1 MQENDVKEKELE
13 KEEEKELEEEVK
25 ETVENQEEK
34 KEDDKDSLK
43 KKAEEATEKFVR
55 LQAEFQNYKK
65 RTEKE
70 KANLYKFAN
79 EKLILD
85 LLPLMDNMER
95 AIENSKDSSEK
106 VVDGIKMIKKSLDE
120 FFEKNGVKYIDA
132 VGKPF
137 DPEYH
142 HAVMT
147 EENDDIESEH
157 IIEEF
162 QKGYMLNEKVIRH
175 SMVKVSK

>member
-1 MQENDVKEKELE
+1 MQENEVKEKELE
-13 KEEEKELEEEVK
+13 EEAKEEEVLEEEVQVD
-25 ETVENQEEK
+25 ET
-34 KEDDKDSLK
+34 DSLK

-95 AIENSKDSSEK
+95 AIVSSEGSSEK
-106 VVDGIKMIKKSLDE
+106 VVDGIKMIKKSLDD
-120 FFEKNGVKYIDA
+120 FFEKNGVKYIEA

-137 DPEYH
+137 DPEFH

-147 EENDDIESEH
+147 EESDEIESEH
-157 IIEEF
+157 IIEEL
-162 QKGYMLNEKVIRH
+162 QKGYMLNEKVIRY